1 MKLRYLFVFMAT
13 LMLSAA
19 TPLRVFA
26 ENDRLAA
33 INGGDLSALEG
44 SLSPR
49 GAQRSSIE
57 MASVHLE
64 ARTKGTR

>member
-1 MKLRYLFVFMAT
+1 MAI

-26 ENDRLAA
+26 GKGRFAA
-33 INGGDLSALEG
+33 INGGDLSAKEE

-49 GAQRSSIE
+49 GAQCSRIE
-57 MASVHLE
+57 MCSAHLE